1 MNAIRSAVLFG
12 LLGLLAPSATATQ
25 AEYHPP
31 TDVVNPEKSAV
42 EAAYAALMEEY
53 MAATYAW
60 YDELDAVQARNEKG
74 AQEKYPE
81 SPDGAF
87 YARFWALAQQGQVD
101 ARLWCLGNFGFS
113 ETPKDRRM
121 VTKLRLYLELIDNAH
136 KTHGEALI
144 RTIASEAEDWGD
156 SLGRELAFALLD
168 ELAAVSGDPNLAAR
182 AIYTKASALEWSRE
196 ENAEDLALQQYELL
210 MERFPE
216 HELTKRAAGK
226 IFASENL
233 QIGMEVPDIV
243 GVDVDG
249 KPLKLSD
256 YQGKVAV
263 IDFWGFW

>member
-1 MNAIRSAVLFG
+1 MSMLRSAALIG
-12 LLGLLAPSATATQ
+12 LLGLTAPPALAVQIESD
-25 AEYHPP
+25 PP
-31 TDVVNPEKSAV
+31 TEVVNPEKAAV

-53 MAATYAW
+53 MTATYAW

-74 AQEKYPE
+74 AGEQYPE

-87 YARFWALAQQGQVD
+87 YPRFWALAEQGQID

-113 ETPKDRRM
+113 ETPKERRK
-121 VTKLRLYLELIDNAH
+121 VAKLRHYLDLIDH
-136 KTHGEALI
+136 HHESHGEALI
-144 RTIASEAEDWGD
+144 RTISGEAEDWGD

-168 ELAAVSGDPNLAAR
+168 ELAAVSGDPNLAAQ
-182 AIYTKASALEWSRE
+182 AIYTKASALEWSGE

-210 MERFPE
+210 SERYPD
-216 HELTKRAAGK
+216 HELAKRAQGK
-226 IFASENL
+226 IFAAENL

-256 YQGKVAV
+256 YAGKVAV